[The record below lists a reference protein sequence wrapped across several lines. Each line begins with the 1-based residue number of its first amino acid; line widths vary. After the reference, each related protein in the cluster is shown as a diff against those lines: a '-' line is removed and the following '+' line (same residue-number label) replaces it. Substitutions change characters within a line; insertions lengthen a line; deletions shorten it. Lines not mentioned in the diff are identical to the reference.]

1 MDYDPARINELLAQL
16 QNSTA
21 FQSVV
26 TSNNPSSSSQTPSL
40 PTDEVSVP
48 AQARVSPPVP
58 GSTVFDLYLDLI
70 LERLRGPPTLDLKF
84 MNVQQALP
92 HISKLTQRVEV
103 RDKLK
108 KEVQNQL
115 EQSLYA
121 SQQDVM
127 RKHEQ
132 RVTFAKNKYVALYIS
147 DRCRL
152 KCLVERASIV
162 GVSLSDKDIRIEAQ
176 GHTPFYINC
185 HGSRRYFG
193 NARRK
198 AFQRSEAIPARSG
211 CGQRQGKE
219 SLAVIEPKLGGAIAK
234 KLGIQVVSGESTQD
248 LFRGIRSQ
256 LSSLLDGLDP
266 TDLSTMSLGLSH
278 SLSRFK
284 LKFSPDKVDI
294 MVIQAIALLDDLDKE
309 INIYSMR
316 VKLSDPECCPGMV
329 RLALPRN
336 GKIIVDNLAYAKVVR
351 EMGFRT
357 NAATTSLAS
366 ILPEELE
373 LTLKAAAEISMGTEI
388 SDSDISHI
396 HSLCDQ
402 VISISAY
409 RAQLSEYLRNRMNAI
424 APNLTALVGELVGA
438 RLISHAGSLMS
449 LAKHPAST
457 VQILGAEKALFRALK
472 TKHDTPKYGLIYHA
486 SLIGQAPQKL
496 KGKMARMVATK
507 ARSIRVDALADVDEK
522 SEATAATI
530 GIENRAKLE
539 SRLRAL
545 EHQSDLGSLP
555 FANTVRKQ
563 SKFEMSGSTKQYNT
577 AADSVG
583 ADQCEGREEKGKE
596 EKKKAKAEKKAK
608 KEAKKAE
615 EEAARLKKEAKKAA
629 AAAVAEVA
637 AEMAEEAAPVVSN
650 GSEKKQKKRRVD
662 EGESPEKKLNNTKIE
677 PVGVAHPKGQVRS
690 ASNEMDSQR
699 PPKRSRKA
707 INCDPCRRATLCYPD
722 SGPAEHG
729 QPAQMNGN
737 EAVHD
742 NHAGAGDPYAEIA
755 RMRQSLATLESL
767 LTRHGISPQGSS
779 LGSTPSPDGLMT
791 ESTAYPAMEVG
802 MYVGPTSAASP
813 LLSFR

>member
-1 MDYDPARINELLAQL
+1 MLVLYETSLGFCLFKLDDEAKLTAGDLWKDFETPKAANKLLKLKAIHRFT
-16 QNSTA
+16 STA
-21 FQSVV
+21 TAVEDISAMQEGKLSKGLKQFLQDQVV
-26 TSNNPSSSSQTPSL
+26 
-40 PTDEVSVP
+40 
-48 AQARVSPPVP
+48 
-58 GSTVFDLYLDLI
+58 
-70 LERLRGPPTLDLKF
+70 
-84 MNVQQALP
+84 
-92 HISKLTQRVEV
+92 
-103 RDKLK
+103 DKGK
-108 KEVQNQL
+108 
-115 EQSLYA
+115 
-121 SQQDVM
+121 
-127 RKHEQ
+127 
-132 RVTFAKNKYVALYIS
+132 
-147 DRCRL
+147 
-152 KCLVERASIV
+152 
-162 GVSLSDKDIRIEAQ
+162 
-176 GHTPFYINC
+176 
-185 HGSRRYFG
+185 
-193 NARRK
+193 
-198 AFQRSEAIPARSG
+198 
-211 CGQRQGKE
+211 GKE

-248 LFRGIRSQ
+248 LFRGIRGQ

-316 VKLSDPECCPGMV
+316 VKEWYGWHFPEM
-329 RLALPRN
+329 

-388 SDSDISHI
+388 SDSDIAHI

-507 ARSIRVDALADVDEK
+507 AALSIRVDALADVDEK

-555 FANTVRKQ
+555 FANPVRKQ
-563 SKFEMSGSTKQYNT
+563 SKFEMTGSTKQYNT

-583 ADQCEGREEKGKE
+583 ADQMDLDPIPTERADNAMETVSDSKEERRKAKE

-615 EEAARLKKEAKKAA
+615 EAAAAVGEDDEEAARKEKKRLKKEAKKAA
-629 AAAVAEVA
+629 AAAVAAVVA
-637 AEMAEEAAPVVSN
+637 EAVEEDVPAAFD
-650 GSEKKQKKRRVD
+650 GSEKKQKKRRGD
-662 EGESPEKKLNNTKIE
+662 EGESPEKKK
-677 PVGVAHPKGQVRS
+677 K
-690 ASNEMDSQR
+690 
-699 PPKRSRKA
+699 KA
-707 INCDPCRRATLCYPD
+707 T
-722 SGPAEHG
+722 
-729 QPAQMNGN
+729 
-737 EAVHD
+737 
-742 NHAGAGDPYAEIA
+742 
-755 RMRQSLATLESL
+755 
-767 LTRHGISPQGSS
+767 
-779 LGSTPSPDGLMT
+779 
-791 ESTAYPAMEVG
+791 
-802 MYVGPTSAASP
+802 
-813 LLSFR
+813 